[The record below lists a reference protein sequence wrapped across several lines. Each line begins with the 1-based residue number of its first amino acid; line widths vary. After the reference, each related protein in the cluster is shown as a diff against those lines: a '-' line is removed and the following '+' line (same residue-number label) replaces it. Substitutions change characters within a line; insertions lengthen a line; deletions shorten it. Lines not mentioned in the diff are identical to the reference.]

1 MIAYIIIGIMLITW
15 TTSRQVVKREDYW
28 ESMFCSAAWWAA
40 TIVCVLFWPLLVAW
54 AVHDAIKEL
63 NDEGLA

>member
-15 TTSRQVVKREDYW
+15 TTTRQVAKCENPV
-28 ESMFCSAAWWAA
+28 ESMFSQAAWWTA

-63 NDEGLA
+63 NGGDLA

>member
-1 MIAYIIIGIMLITW
+1 MITYIIIGIMLITW
-15 TTSRQVVKREDYW
+15 TTSRQVTKREDYL

-40 TIVCVLFWPLLVAW
+40 TIVCVLLWPLLVAW

-63 NDEGLA
+63 EEEGLA